1 MILAEALK
9 KAGLVSEEKCD
20 MVIQEKIKKEKKKI
34 EDNLRL
40 NIEIEKDGI
49 DEEDFDRGR

>member
-20 MVIQEKIKKEKKKI
+20 LVIKEKIKKEQKKI
-34 EDNLRL
+34 ADNLKL
-40 NIEIEKDGI
+40 SVDIQKAGT
-49 DEEDFDRGR
+49 DEEDFE

>member
-20 MVIQEKIKKEKKKI
+20 SVIREKIKKEKKKI
-34 EDNLRL
+34 ADNLRL
-40 NIEIEKDGI
+40 SVEIEKAGI
-49 DEEDFDRGR
+49 SEEDFE

>member
-20 MVIQEKIKKEKKKI
+20 SVIKEKIKKEKEKI

-40 NIEIEKDGI
+40 SIEIEKAGV
-49 DEEDFDRGR
+49 DEEDFE

>member
-20 MVIQEKIKKEKKKI
+20 RVIQEKIKKEKKKI
-34 EDNLRL
+34 EDNLKL
-40 NIEIEKDGI
+40 SVGI
-49 DEEDFDRGR
+49 LKVETDEEYFGC